1 MINLSSLSVWKNLQK
16 MKRNSSNKET
26 QMYAD
31 SYKNKFNSSEPKSNA
46 ANVKRQHRKYMDAKM
61 EKQEKI
67 YSNDW
72 ELNWRRHN

>member
-1 MINLSSLSVWKNLQK
+1 
-16 MKRNSSNKET
+16 MKRNSSNKGT

-67 YSNDW
+67 YSND
-72 ELNWRRHN
+72 